1 MLSLCSGLHWGRGK
15 MPSFMMEFNTVNL
28 ELYSKA
34 LSFSVV
40 LNNWGLVWCHTPLSC
55 KCKASQGYR
64 EEPS

>member
-1 MLSLCSGLHWGRGK
+1 
-15 MPSFMMEFNTVNL
+15 MMEFNSVNL
-28 ELYSKA
+28 ELYSKV